1 MKYVVN
7 LTGNRNS
14 MDGFILGKVED
25 FKVEMNQ
32 HEKEELNNYKKHPHM
47 SACDRKSI
55 VHNRFNNRDVELIM
69 FGTNS
74 YLGATIF
81 PEAIEKAIEVTKKF
95 GIGSGGVPLLTGTSI
110 YQNELENIISIWIYS
125 KFRSHIRT
133 NAPKSFDHTR
143 QINACKFIRCNCL
156 IWCQDGTLSPRG
168 HEGIRKTIGS

>member
-14 MDGFILGKVED
+14 MDGSILGKVED

-81 PEAIEKAIEVTKKF
+81 PEAIEKAIEVTKEF
-95 GIGSGGVPLLTGTSI
+95 GIGSGGVPLLTGTSLYHHLLVLSSI
-110 YQNELENIISIWIYS
+110 RLNRLRTFYHGSISNNQENMLTESLS
-125 KFRSHIRT
+125 VSARQQGE
-133 NAPKSFDHTR
+133 KSY
-143 QINACKFIRCNCL
+143 
-156 IWCQDGTLSPRG
+156 
-168 HEGIRKTIGS
+168 

>member
-14 MDGFILGKVED
+14 MDGSILGKVED

-110 YQNELENIISIWIYS
+110 YQNELENIIS
-125 KFRSHIRT
+125 KKT
-133 NAPKSFDHTR
+133 GFD
-143 QINACKFIRCNCL
+143 
-156 IWCQDGTLSPRG
+156 D
-168 HEGIRKTIGS
+168 TILFSSGYTANLGVISD

>member
-14 MDGFILGKVED
+14 MDGSILGKVED

-110 YQNELENIISIWIYS
+110 YQNELEKLFAYLKSNRHVRFHAEQILIGTKLIEDKHEADEIINTVINLIETSYVNIN
-125 KFRSHIRT
+125 K
-133 NAPKSFDHTR
+133 
-143 QINACKFIRCNCL
+143 
-156 IWCQDGTLSPRG
+156 
-168 HEGIRKTIGS
+168 